1 MCGGSPSP
9 ALAQSPDEEPPR
21 PTATPTPPV
30 PKYRD
35 ILVAYLTDPNERLG
49 PVQATFSSS
58 TTIKFKMVPARPD
71 PKRDRKDWQLVYLD
85 NRAHQKNAD
94 DEDRDLW
101 RCLNPDSNS
110 NLTIDRV
117 DGAYT
122 ADRVFDYN
130 FNPSYNSYLRGI
142 VVEDGDACET
152 IQAGNRPNT
161 SVAVPEDKW
170 SVKTRIIYITRG
182 TRGSYEPDPPKGF
195 AEPNQPLGGPT
206 LQTVDDLIYQA
217 PGGDWTTQMLVSFGA
232 SVVVMIILR
241 SMVGLMIGILLMP
254 VSAYGMFLI
263 GYGSGWYVIVMVLLF
278 VFSAVAWGLV
288 TRRA

>member
-49 PVQATFSSS
+49 PVQAQFSSS
-58 TTIKFKMVPARPD
+58 TAMKFKMVPARPD
-71 PKRDRKDWQLVYLD
+71 PKHGREDWQLLYLD
-85 NRAHQKNAD
+85 NKDHQYDAD
-94 DEDRDLW
+94 GNMRW
-101 RCLNPDSNS
+101 RCVNRRSNS

-122 ADRVFDYN
+122 ADRVFDYT
-130 FNPSYNSYLRGI
+130 FNPSYHSYLRGI
-142 VVEDGDACET
+142 VVEDGDACERKDLYKKNGERVEL
-152 IQAGNRPNT
+152 ADT
-161 SVAVPEDKW
+161 SVAVLESKW
-170 SVKTRIIYITRG
+170 AVKTRIIYFSSGGIG
-182 TRGSYEPDPPKGF
+182 AHEPKVPPDF
-195 AEPNQPLGGPT
+195 NAPT

-241 SMVGLMIGILLMP
+241 SMVGLMIGILVMP